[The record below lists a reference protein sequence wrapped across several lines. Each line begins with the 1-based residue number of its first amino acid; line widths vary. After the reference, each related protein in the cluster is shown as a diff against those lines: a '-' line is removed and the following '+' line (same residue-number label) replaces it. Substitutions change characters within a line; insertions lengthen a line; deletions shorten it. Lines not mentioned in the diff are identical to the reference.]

1 MAHAEYIATSAT
13 TGPNNMVQQVEAES
27 QCFIQKRL
35 PTLNQQYRA
44 A

>member
-1 MAHAEYIATSAT
+1 
-13 TGPNNMVQQVEAES
+13 MVQQVEAES

>member
-1 MAHAEYIATSAT
+1 MARAEYIATRAS
-13 TGPNNMVQQVEAES
+13 TGPDDMVKWVEAES
-27 QCFIQKRL
+27 QCFIQKLL